1 MAPELVKRQ
10 PYDSKVD
17 IWALGVLTHIIL
29 AGSEPFPGENKQR
42 IFHSILN
49 EVPSYD
55 LLTKYH

>member
-55 LLTKYH
+55 